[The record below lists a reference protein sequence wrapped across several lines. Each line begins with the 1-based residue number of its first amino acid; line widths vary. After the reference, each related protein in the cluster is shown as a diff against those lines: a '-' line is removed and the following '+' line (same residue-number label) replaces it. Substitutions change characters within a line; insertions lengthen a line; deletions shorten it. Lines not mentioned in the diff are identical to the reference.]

1 MSLPYAGNDPHTAP
15 ATLRTSLGGSTPND
29 HTKAPGT
36 DQAGDAV
43 IGMVVL
49 TGGTDAAVSAT
60 VTQVPYSFGYA
71 NSPGYA
77 SIQVTSIDDGVATT
91 NTQSL
96 SLTNDTHLPLVLY
109 GSGLRRAVV
118 ASRAPSTQKSFEE
131 IEP

>member
-1 MSLPYAGNDPHTAP
+1 MSLTPVTIRTHTGDS
-15 ATLRTSLGGSTPND
+15 TSFVDGSTPND
-29 HTKAPGT
+29 IKAPGT
-36 DQAGDAV
+36 DQAGDSV
-43 IGMVVL
+43 IGMAVL
-49 TGGTDAAVSAT
+49 TGGTDVVVSAT
-60 VTQVPYSFGYA
+60 VTQVPYSFEYA

-96 SLTNDTHLPLVLY
+96 SPTNDTHLPLVLY